1 MGFDT
6 VTVRK
11 YSPFSQVRPSSPA
24 GVTVSVTLI
33 HSGEKETYLEQVE
46 KLVKSHVLHGS
57 ESLCRMLQ
65 YLAQHALNHPGA
77 SVKEY
82 QIATE
87 VFGRPPDFDP
97 HLDATVR
104 VQAGRLRAKLAEYY
118 GSLGHDDPI
127 VVELP
132 KGSYALSFHP
142 RAPENFVR
150 ATQGSYAVL
159 DEFRKQPS
167 VRRLVFVAV
176 VLGVLLAGSI
186 IATVGLVWARRA
198 RQPVASVSP
207 ADVAPPVLH
216 LFWQP
221 FLNGPEEPWVVF
233 SNAGFVGRPETGMRY
248 FNPAKDSPDHILDHY
263 TGVGEVLAVSD
274 LDHLFGQFR
283 HRVRIKRGSL
293 FTLDDAKNND
303 LIFVGSPAEN
313 LALTE
318 IPNTQEFV
326 FQRVPSGP
334 RKGDLAIFNM
344 HPKEGEPSAFL
355 PSPPTPPLAEDYS
368 IIALIHGL
376 NPARSTLILA
386 GTSTIGTQAAAEYVC
401 QPHSL
406 EELLR
411 QLKVTNSSDLKPF
424 EAVLR
429 VQVRHDVPV
438 ESKLI
443 TIRKDLP

>member
-6 VTVRK
+6 VTVSK
-11 YSPFSQVRPSSPA
+11 YSDFSRVRPGSSS

-33 HSGEKETYLEQVE
+33 HSGEKETYLEQIDR
-46 KLVKSHVLHGS
+46 LVKSHILHGS
-57 ESLCRMLQ
+57 ESLCKMLQ
-65 YLAQHALNHPGA
+65 YLGQHALNHPGV

-87 VFGRPPDFDP
+87 VFGRPSDFDP

-118 GSLGHDDPI
+118 GGVGHDDPI

-142 RAPENFVR
+142 RSSENFAR
-150 ATQGSYAVL
+150 ATPSSYAARE
-159 DEFRKQPS
+159 EFARRPS
-167 VRRLVFVAV
+167 VRRLVFLVV

-186 IATVGLVWARRA
+186 IANIGFVWAHRS
-198 RQPVASVSP
+198 RQAVATLP
-207 ADVAPPVLH
+207 ADAAPPIFH
-216 LFWQP
+216 IFWRP

-233 SNAGFVGRPETGMRY
+233 SNAGFIGRPETGMRY

-274 LDHLFGQFR
+274 LDHLFGQMR
-283 HRVRIKRGSL
+283 HRIRIKRGSL

-344 HPKEGEPSAFL
+344 HPQTGEPSAFL

-386 GTSTIGTQAAAEYVC
+386 GTSTIGTQAAVEYVC
-401 QPHSL
+401 QPNSL
-406 EELLR
+406 QELLG
-411 QLKVTNSSDLKPF
+411 QLNVSNSSALKPF

-429 VQVRHDVPV
+429 VEVRHDVPV
-438 ESKLI
+438 ESKLVAV
-443 TIRKDLP
+443 RKDLP

>member
-6 VTVRK
+6 VIVEEV
-11 YSPFSQVRPSSPA
+11 SPFSSVKLGSSS

-33 HSGEKETYLEQVE
+33 HSGEKELYVEQVD

-57 ESLCRMLQ
+57 ESLCKMLR
-65 YLAQHALNHPGA
+65 YLARQALNHPGVP
-77 SVKEY
+77 VKEY

-87 VFGRPPDFDP
+87 VFGRPSDFDP

-104 VQAGRLRAKLAEYY
+104 VRAGRLRSKLGEYY
-118 GSLGHDDPI
+118 SGVGHYDPI

-142 RAPENFVR
+142 RSAENLGR
-150 ATQGSYAVL
+150 AIPGPYPVL
-159 DEFRKQPS
+159 DEFTKQASARKF
-167 VRRLVFVAV
+167 VFVIV
-176 VLGVLLAGSI
+176 VLSVLLAGSI
-186 IATVGLVWARRA
+186 IANVGLVWARRS
-198 RQPVASVSP
+198 RQPVASSA
-207 ADVAPPVLH
+207 ADAAPPIFR

-221 FLNGPEEPWVVF
+221 FLSGPDEPWVVF
-233 SNAGFVGRPETGMRY
+233 SNAGFIGRPETGMRY
-248 FNPAKDSPDHILDHY
+248 FNPAQDSPDHIQDHY

-274 LDHLFGQFR
+274 LDHLFGQLR
-283 HRVRIKRGSL
+283 HRIHIKRGSL
-293 FTLDDAKNND
+293 FTPDDAKNND

-313 LALTE
+313 LALRE
-318 IPNTQEFV
+318 IPSTQEFV

-344 HPKEGEPSAFL
+344 HPKAGEPSAFL
-355 PSPPTPPLAEDYS
+355 PNPPTAPLAEDYS

-386 GTSTIGTQAAAEYVC
+386 GTSTIGTEAAVEFVC
-401 QPHSL
+401 QPNSL
-406 EELLR
+406 RELLR
-411 QLKVTNSSDLKPF
+411 QLNVSNSSDLKPF

-429 VQVRHDVPV
+429 VQVRHDVPI
-438 ESKLI
+438 ESNLI
-443 TIRKDLP
+443 AVRKGLS

>member
-1 MGFDT
+1 
-6 VTVRK
+6 
-11 YSPFSQVRPSSPA
+11 
-24 GVTVSVTLI
+24 
-33 HSGEKETYLEQVE
+33 
-46 KLVKSHVLHGS
+46 
-57 ESLCRMLQ
+57 
-65 YLAQHALNHPGA
+65 
-77 SVKEY
+77 
-82 QIATE
+82 
-87 VFGRPPDFDP
+87 
-97 HLDATVR
+97 
-104 VQAGRLRAKLAEYY
+104 
-118 GSLGHDDPI
+118 
-127 VVELP
+127 
-132 KGSYALSFHP
+132 
-142 RAPENFVR
+142 
-150 ATQGSYAVL
+150 
-159 DEFRKQPS
+159 
-167 VRRLVFVAV
+167 
-176 VLGVLLAGSI
+176 
-186 IATVGLVWARRA
+186 
-198 RQPVASVSP
+198 VASLP
-207 ADVAPPVLH
+207 ADAAPPVFH

-233 SNAGFVGRPETGMRY
+233 SNAGFIGRPETGMRY

-274 LDHLFGQFR
+274 LDHLFGQMR
-283 HRVRIKRGSL
+283 HRIRIKRGSL

-344 HPKEGEPSAFL
+344 HPKAGEPSAFL

-386 GTSTIGTQAAAEYVC
+386 GTSTIGTQAAVEYVC
-401 QPHSL
+401 QPNSL
-406 EELLR
+406 QELLR
-411 QLKVTNSSDLKPF
+411 QLDVSNSSELKPF

-438 ESKLI
+438 ESKLVAV
-443 TIRKDLP
+443 RKDLP

>member
-6 VTVRK
+6 VTVSK
-11 YSPFSQVRPSSPA
+11 YSDFSRVRPGSAS
-24 GVTVSVTLI
+24 GVKVSVTLI
-33 HSGEKETYLEQVE
+33 HAGEKETYLEQID

-57 ESLCRMLQ
+57 ESLCKMLQ
-65 YLAQHALNHPGA
+65 YLAHHALNHPGV

-87 VFGRPPDFDP
+87 VFGRPTDFDP

-118 GSLGHDDPI
+118 GGVGHDDPV

-132 KGSYALSFHP
+132 KGSYAVSFHP
-142 RAPENFVR
+142 RSLESVAR
-150 ATQGSYAVL
+150 ATPGSYAAL
-159 DEFRKQPS
+159 DELAKQPS
-167 VRRLVFVAV
+167 ARNLIFVII

-186 IATVGLVWARRA
+186 AVNVGLAWARRS
-198 RQPVASVSP
+198 RQAVASLP
-207 ADVAPPVLH
+207 ADAAPPVFH

-233 SNAGFVGRPETGMRY
+233 SNAGFIGRPETGMRY

-274 LDHLFGQFR
+274 LDHLFGQMR
-283 HRVRIKRGSL
+283 HRIRIKRGSL

-344 HPKEGEPSAFL
+344 HPKAGERSAFL

-386 GTSTIGTQAAAEYVC
+386 GTSTIGTQAAVEYVC
-401 QPHSL
+401 QPNSL
-406 EELLR
+406 QELLR
-411 QLKVTNSSDLKPF
+411 QLDVSNSSELKPF

-438 ESKLI
+438 ESKLVAV
-443 TIRKDLP
+443 RKDLP